1 MAGETNDS
9 TTNDTPVSPAAEALV
24 FFPKG
29 EEIVLE
35 FPSGLPE
42 QLEIEEVFDEPK
54 ATEPAAPEVHQD
66 APEEPKQE
74 EALPPE
80 PIELFGKDA
89 IRALLQEAGARYPLQ
104 RDRLLEWARPKSVLF
119 WRDYPR
125 VPLGELL
132 GLSRSSIFHSEDE
145 VLAHVDSY
153 LRVKPGGPIF
163 STNYGR

>member
-1 MAGETNDS
+1 MAGETNES
-9 TTNDTPVSPAAEALV
+9 TTNDTPVSPAAEAL
-24 FFPKG
+24 
-29 EEIVLE
+29 
-35 FPSGLPE
+35 PE
-42 QLEIEEVFDEPK
+42 QLEIEEVFDEAEAAEMLKSAGFEQAPSQPPAPK
-54 ATEPAAPEVHQD
+54 VHQN

-74 EALPPE
+74 KALPPE

-89 IRALLQEAGARYPLQ
+89 IRELLRQAGARYPLQ

-125 VPLGELL
+125 IPLGELL